1 MTDIEK
7 KLKEMEASIK
17 AIAEFVKEQTEKIE
31 TELSRPDY
39 SDEVEKIKETFSD
52 EKEYSRLQSKKLDKL
67 EGQVETLL
75 KSPRDK
81 AIEERFKKSLQ
92 VTRAELDKLKHELM
106 PKVKF
111 IEGKMDK
118 IKEAVEEVNELRE
131 LKGHMKELEKKM
143 ELSVQNV
150 EKQLKEVTNTNFGD
164 NYKKELERLN
174 EGMLARF
181 KDNNMEYFEKLGYIE
196 QRLNSL
202 TGKVDKTSNEDILQ
216 KVKNLD
222 QKLTNLKES
231 LDGIVALNPEEIKD
245 RVDFIDNKL
254 NETLVNKNHLDDL
267 EKSLRETRAV
277 ANKFKD
283 FDAENY
289 REELVKEINNAISN
303 FKRTEFGE
311 IKDIGESLSKFKN
324 MELSDVKKINQL
336 VEELKEIEI
345 DDIKAMKNIETRD
358 IRRIGNTLEEL
369 KGVEMEDIARL
380 SRQLKDAR
388 ESIRSEMGNKQAT
401 EERLASIESKL
412 EELRRAERKFDK
424 HINDILDQFKD
435 MEAHDVKD
443 MAKHLKE
450 AKEMLEEESVS
461 RQSFEKRI
469 MDLES
474 KTEKIDSM
482 EIHDIERL
490 AEEMKAAKDSL
501 EEESVT
507 RQSLEKRLRNVETE
521 LGQVRDIETGQAGSS
536 DVTKINNRIQDM
548 ESNMKLMTVKLLT
561 QQLNEFA
568 KSIDRRLPNIVS
580 REEYLRQ
587 VADMQQRLRNIEAP
601 DLAPLG
607 ARVERLERKI
617 EEIAGMMRGM
627 YNRIPIVVE

>member
-1 MTDIEK
+1 
-7 KLKEMEASIK
+7 
-17 AIAEFVKEQTEKIE
+17 
-31 TELSRPDY
+31 
-39 SDEVEKIKETFSD
+39 
-52 EKEYSRLQSKKLDKL
+52 
-67 EGQVETLL
+67 
-75 KSPRDK
+75 
-81 AIEERFKKSLQ
+81 
-92 VTRAELDKLKHELM
+92 
-106 PKVKF
+106 
-111 IEGKMDK
+111 
-118 IKEAVEEVNELRE
+118 
-131 LKGHMKELEKKM
+131 M

-289 REELVKEINNAISN
+289 REELVKEINNAILN

-324 MELSDVKKINQL
+324 MELSDVKKINSL
-336 VEELKEIEI
+336 VEEMKGIEI
-345 DDIKAMKNIETRD
+345 DDIKAMKNIEARD

>member
-1 MTDIEK
+1 
-7 KLKEMEASIK
+7 
-17 AIAEFVKEQTEKIE
+17 
-31 TELSRPDY
+31 
-39 SDEVEKIKETFSD
+39 
-52 EKEYSRLQSKKLDKL
+52 
-67 EGQVETLL
+67 
-75 KSPRDK
+75 
-81 AIEERFKKSLQ
+81 
-92 VTRAELDKLKHELM
+92 
-106 PKVKF
+106 
-111 IEGKMDK
+111 
-118 IKEAVEEVNELRE
+118 
-131 LKGHMKELEKKM
+131 
-143 ELSVQNV
+143 
-150 EKQLKEVTNTNFGD
+150 
-164 NYKKELERLN
+164 
-174 EGMLARF
+174 
-181 KDNNMEYFEKLGYIE
+181 
-196 QRLNSL
+196 
-202 TGKVDKTSNEDILQ
+202 
-216 KVKNLD
+216 
-222 QKLTNLKES
+222 
-231 LDGIVALNPEEIKD
+231 
-245 RVDFIDNKL
+245 
-254 NETLVNKNHLDDL
+254 ETLVNKNHLDDL

-401 EERLASIESKL
+401 EERLASIESKMEDL
-412 EELRRAERKFDK
+412 KRAEKKFDR
-424 HINDILDQFKD
+424 HVDDILDQFK
-435 MEAHDVKD
+435 
-443 MAKHLKE
+443 E
-450 AKEMLEEESVS
+450 AKEALEDESVS

-474 KTEKIDSM
+474 KTEKVDSM
-482 EIHDIERL
+482 EIHDIESL
-490 AEEMKAAKDSL
+490 AKEMKAAKSAL

-507 RQSLEKRLRNVETE
+507 RQSIEKRLHDMEDLAGDMKFAKHALEEESVTRQSIEKRLRNVETE
-521 LGQVRDIETGQAGSS
+521 LGNVQGIEAGQAGSS

-587 VADMQQRLRNIEAP
+587 ITDVQQRLRNIESP

-607 ARVERLERKI
+607 ARVERLEKKL
-617 EEIAGMMRGM
+617 EEIASMMRGM

>member
-254 NETLVNKNHLDDL
+254 NETLVNKNHLYDL

-289 REELVKEINNAISN
+289 REELVKEINNAILN
-303 FKRTEFGE
+303 FKRTEFCE

-324 MELSDVKKINQL
+324 MELSDVKKINSL
-336 VEELKEIEI
+336 VEEMKGIEI
-345 DDIKAMKNIETRD
+345 YDIKAMKNIEARD

-369 KGVEMEDIARL
+369 KGVEMEEIARL

-435 MEAHDVKD
+435 IEAHDVKD

>member
-1 MTDIEK
+1 MEIEK
-7 KLKEMEASIK
+7 KLKEMEESIK

-31 TELSRPDY
+31 AELSRPDY
-39 SDEVEKIKETFSD
+39 SDEIEKIKDTFSD
-52 EKEYSRLQSKKLDKL
+52 EKEYIRLQSKKVDKL
-67 EGQVETLL
+67 EEHVETLL
-75 KSPRDK
+75 KSPKDK
-81 AIEERFKKSLQ
+81 AVEEKFKKSLQ
-92 VTRAELDKLKHELM
+92 ATRVELDKLKHELM

-289 REELVKEINNAISN
+289 REELVKEINNAI
-303 FKRTEFGE
+303 
-311 IKDIGESLSKFKN
+311 
-324 MELSDVKKINQL
+324 
-336 VEELKEIEI
+336 
-345 DDIKAMKNIETRD
+345 
-358 IRRIGNTLEEL
+358 
-369 KGVEMEDIARL
+369 
-380 SRQLKDAR
+380 
-388 ESIRSEMGNKQAT
+388 
-401 EERLASIESKL
+401 
-412 EELRRAERKFDK
+412 
-424 HINDILDQFKD
+424 
-435 MEAHDVKD
+435 
-443 MAKHLKE
+443 
-450 AKEMLEEESVS
+450 
-461 RQSFEKRI
+461 
-469 MDLES
+469 
-474 KTEKIDSM
+474 
-482 EIHDIERL
+482 
-490 AEEMKAAKDSL
+490 
-501 EEESVT
+501 
-507 RQSLEKRLRNVETE
+507 
-521 LGQVRDIETGQAGSS
+521 
-536 DVTKINNRIQDM
+536 
-548 ESNMKLMTVKLLT
+548 
-561 QQLNEFA
+561 
-568 KSIDRRLPNIVS
+568 
-580 REEYLRQ
+580 
-587 VADMQQRLRNIEAP
+587 
-601 DLAPLG
+601 
-607 ARVERLERKI
+607 
-617 EEIAGMMRGM
+617 
-627 YNRIPIVVE
+627 

>member
-118 IKEAVEEVNELRE
+118 IKEAVEEVDELRE

-289 REELVKEINNAISN
+289 REELVKEINNAILN

-324 MELSDVKKINQL
+324 MELSDVKKINSL
-336 VEELKEIEI
+336 VEEMKGIEI
-345 DDIKAMKNIETRD
+345 DDIKAMKNIEARD

-380 SRQLKDAR
+380 SRQLKDTR

>member
-289 REELVKEINNAISN
+289 REELVKEINNAILN

-324 MELSDVKKINQL
+324 MELSDVKKINSL
-336 VEELKEIEI
+336 VEEMKGIEI
-345 DDIKAMKNIETRD
+345 DDIKAMKNIEARD